1 MTYEE
6 SESELPA
13 IPEGRNCARIMGV
26 KRDLF
31 VEFEFFAGDATLS
44 VELILPIMAF
54 VEFCSVNDVLMIDP
68 QDKTVGIA
76 YEKLCWRHSV
86 KPGRPDIVL
95 AR

>member
-6 SESELPA
+6 NESELPA

-31 VEFEFFAGDATLS
+31 VEFEFFAGDPTLS

-68 QDKTVGIA
+68 QDKTVGVA